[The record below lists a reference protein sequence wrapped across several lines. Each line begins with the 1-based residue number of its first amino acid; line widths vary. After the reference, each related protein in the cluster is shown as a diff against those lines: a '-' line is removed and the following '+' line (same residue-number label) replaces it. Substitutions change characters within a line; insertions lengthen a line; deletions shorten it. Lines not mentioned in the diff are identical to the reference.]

1 MFFTTV
7 KYSIK
12 GVTSDLPERSIIMS
26 NSDRYTGPQAF
37 PTMITPYKKDGSID
51 YDTVR
56 RYVRWYFEQGCH
68 GIFAI
73 CQSSEIFYLTPD
85 EIVELN
91 RVVWEE
97 AKSLEKTYGRHF
109 TIVSSGH
116 VEDTLEEQAS
126 TLTRVWESGTE
137 ALVLITN
144 RLDPNNEGD
153 DVWIANAE
161 KLLSMLP
168 ADAMLGL
175 YECPHPYKRLL
186 TPRILDWCLKTGR
199 FRFIKDTC
207 CDAAVIKS
215 RVEQLKGSE
224 LKLYNANCQTLLET
238 LRDGADGYS
247 GIMCNYHPK
256 LYAWLCEHFKDE
268 PEKAELL
275 QAFLCMSGCTENAL
289 PYPLSAKYHMNL
301 AGIPTE
307 NISRVKASELL
318 TDYVRSCMHQMKLL
332 SDRFEEYLNK

>member
-1 MFFTTV
+1 
-7 KYSIK
+7 
-12 GVTSDLPERSIIMS
+12 MS
-26 NSDRYTGPQAF
+26 NSARSVSPQAF

-51 YDTVR
+51 YDTAR

-97 AKSLEKTYGRHF
+97 AKVLEQEGGRPF

-116 VEDTLEEQAS
+116 VADTLEEQAS

-137 ALVLITN
+137 ALVWITN

-161 KLLSMLP
+161 KLISMLP
-168 ADAMLGL
+168 NDAKLGL
-175 YECPHPYKRLL
+175 YECPYPYKRLL

-207 CDAAVIKS
+207 CDAAVIKK

-256 LYAWLCEHFKDE
+256 LYVWLCEHFKDE

-275 QAFLCMSGCTENAL
+275 QAFLCMSGCTESAL

-301 AGIPTE
+301 VGIPTE

-318 TDYVRSCMHQMKLL
+318 TDYVRSCMHQMKKL
-332 SDRFEEYLNK
+332 SDRFEEELN